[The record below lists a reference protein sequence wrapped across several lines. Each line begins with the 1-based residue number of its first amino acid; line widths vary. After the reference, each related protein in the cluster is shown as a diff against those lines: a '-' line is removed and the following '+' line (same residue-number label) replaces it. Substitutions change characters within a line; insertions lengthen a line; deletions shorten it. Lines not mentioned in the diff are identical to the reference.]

1 MLKFIVR
8 RLIQA
13 IPTFFGITML
23 AYAIMAL
30 SPGGPIEALYFD
42 PDMPRQQRVAMAE
55 ALGVN
60 DPVYVQYLRWL
71 IGDAPIQIG
80 SITLWQGREVP
91 IFDRRGN
98 QTGTETGTSMGVLR
112 GDFGRSFVSQNPV
125 TEVVGIRIP
134 ATLELGL
141 ISLLIGTLV
150 GLTIGILAA
159 VSQGKLFD
167 QVTRVLAVV
176 ISSIPVF
183 WLGLVLLLIFGA
195 TLRWLPMGNRFP
207 ISISGD
213 YSVWDRIRHLI
224 LPTITL
230 ASFSVATFSRFMR
243 ASLLEVLGQDYVR
256 TARAKGLSDRLVWFR
271 HASRNAL
278 IPIATLLG
286 PAIPGVITG
295 AVLTE
300 TIYAWPGMGLLIVDS
315 IRQRDYPVIMA
326 VVLLSAI
333 ATILGYLI
341 SDILYAIVDPRIRL
355 N

>member
-1 MLKFIVR
+1 M
-8 RLIQA
+8 
-13 IPTFFGITML
+13 
-23 AYAIMAL
+23 
-30 SPGGPIEALYFD
+30 
-42 PDMPRQQRVAMAE
+42 
-55 ALGVN
+55 
-60 DPVYVQYLRWL
+60 
-71 IGDAPIQIG
+71 
-80 SITLWQGREVP
+80 
-91 IFDRRGN
+91 
-98 QTGTETGTSMGVLR
+98 
-112 GDFGRSFVSQNPV
+112 
-125 TEVVGIRIP
+125 
-134 ATLELGL
+134 
-141 ISLLIGTLV
+141 
-150 GLTIGILAA
+150 
-159 VSQGKLFD
+159 
-167 QVTRVLAVV
+167 
-176 ISSIPVF
+176 
-183 WLGLVLLLIFGA
+183 LLLIFGV

-213 YSVWDRIRHLI
+213 YTIWERIEHLI

-230 ASFSVATFSRFMR
+230 GSFSVATFSRFMR
-243 ASLLEVLGQDYVR
+243 ASLLDVLGQDYVR

-326 VVLLSAI
+326 IVLLSAM